1 MRPLETQTRGTGS
14 RPRPPG
20 AGAGGAGRVCFL
32 GTEGPFGK
40 MKEFCG
46 WLWRWVPDNV
56 DVPSATELDTE
67 NA

>member
-1 MRPLETQTRGTGS
+1 M
-14 RPRPPG
+14 
-20 AGAGGAGRVCFL
+20 CFL

-46 WLWRWVPDNV
+46 WLWRWVPDNM